1 MGSYIASLGPG
12 MWLRVTEH
20 PQSMWGLQWKIRLEG
35 FIPGHE
41 GPENQVK
48 EGLFRLLKRR

>member
-1 MGSYIASLGPG
+1 
-12 MWLRVTEH
+12 MWLSVTEH
-20 PQSMWGLQWKIRLEG
+20 PQSMWALQWKIRLEG